1 MCCEGT
7 EWRQGFFSEV
17 EPIRLID
24 PLSYALGSQKQ
35 GSPFVFNYTDAV
47 KLAGHS
53 CPAVSGAFKLTQK
66 ALKALY
72 GEETPVRGGVRV
84 LIKGGPEQLAYG
96 PQSNVIT
103 LITGAAGEGGFK
115 GLGGRFARNKKLVFD
130 RGDFQFNTFIF
141 ERQDTGNA
149 VKVVYNPDKVPLGPE
164 VERLRPRVL
173 EGTASEEE
181 RERFI
186 ALWQGKVKKILL
198 EDESYPGLFEVEELE
213 AFTFPEA

>member
-1 MCCEGT
+1 MCCDGT
-7 EWRQGFFSEV
+7 EWRQGFYAEV

-103 LITGAAGEGGFK
+103 LITGAAGEAGFK

-141 ERQDTGNA
+141 QRQDTGKA
-149 VKVVYNPDKVPLGPE
+149 VKVVYNPDKVPLDPE

-181 RERFI
+181 RERFM

-198 EDESYPGLFEVEELE
+198 EDESYPGLIEVEELE

>member
-1 MCCEGT
+1 
-7 EWRQGFFSEV
+7 
-17 EPIRLID
+17 
-24 PLSYALGSQKQ
+24 
-35 GSPFVFNYTDAV
+35 
-47 KLAGHS
+47 
-53 CPAVSGAFKLTQK
+53 
-66 ALKALY
+66 
-72 GEETPVRGGVRV
+72 
-84 LIKGGPEQLAYG
+84 
-96 PQSNVIT
+96 
-103 LITGAAGEGGFK
+103 
-115 GLGGRFARNKKLVFD
+115 VFD